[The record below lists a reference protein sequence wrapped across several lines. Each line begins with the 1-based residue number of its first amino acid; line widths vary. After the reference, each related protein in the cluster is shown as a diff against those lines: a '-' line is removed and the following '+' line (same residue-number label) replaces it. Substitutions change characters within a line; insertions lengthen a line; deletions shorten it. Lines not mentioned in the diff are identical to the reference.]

1 MQFNTNFLPFS
12 FINSTKK
19 SKTKT
24 KRLFEGDD
32 DANSSTQPHM
42 KELLG
47 LCSGRFSDN
56 EDTGTLKDSDSNTER
71 KKQAKKA
78 IFDTQETNG
87 NMNELLDLCSGRFT
101 DDENDLGADNV
112 EEKENDSESELDEEE
127 NKGPSDVGDENEDDK
142 MVEKSDVEDESDLE
156 ELMIKRKYGKK
167 YETKKKR

>member
-56 EDTGTLKDSDSNTER
+56 EDTGTLKDSGSNTER

-87 NMNELLDLCSGRFT
+87 NMNELLGLCSGRFT
-101 DDENDLGADNV
+101 DDESDPGADV
-112 EEKENDSESELDEEE
+112 GEEKENDSESEVDEEDE
-127 NKGPSDVGDENEDDK
+127 GPSDAGDENEDDK
-142 MVEKSDVEDESDLE
+142 LGEKSDVEDESDLE
-156 ELMIKRKYGKK
+156 ELMLKRKYGKK

>member
-1 MQFNTNFLPFS
+1 
-12 FINSTKK
+12 
-19 SKTKT
+19 
-24 KRLFEGDD
+24 
-32 DANSSTQPHM
+32 M

-101 DDENDLGADNV
+101 DDENDLGADDG
-112 EEKENDSESELDEEE
+112 EEKENHSDSELHEQEKRSD
-127 NKGPSDVGDENEDDK
+127 SDVGDEDEDDK
-142 MVEKSDVEDESDLE
+142 LGEKSDVEDESDLE
-156 ELMIKRKYGKK
+156 EPMIKRKYGKK

>member
-56 EDTGTLKDSDSNTER
+56 EDTGTLKDSGSNTER

-101 DDENDLGADNV
+101 DDENDLGADDV

>member
-32 DANSSTQPHM
+32 DANSSTRPHM

-78 IFDTQETNG
+78 VFDTQKTNG

-156 ELMIKRKYGKK
+156 ELMLKRKYGKK
-167 YETKKKR
+167 YETKKER

>member
-24 KRLFEGDD
+24 KRLFEDDD

-42 KELLG
+42 KELLV
-47 LCSGRFSDN
+47 LCSGRFSAS
-56 EDTGTLKDSDSNTER
+56 EDTGTLKASDSNTER

-87 NMNELLDLCSGRFT
+87 NMNELLGLCSGRFT
-101 DDENDLGADNV
+101 DDENDLGADDV
-112 EEKENDSESELDEEE
+112 GEKENDSDSELNEQE
-127 NKGPSDVGDENEDDK
+127 NRSDSDVGDEDEDNK

-156 ELMIKRKYGKK
+156 ELMLKRKYGKK

>member
-1 MQFNTNFLPFS
+1 MQFNTSFLPFS

-24 KRLFEGDD
+24 KRLFEGDH

-101 DDENDLGADNV
+101 DDENDLGADDV

-156 ELMIKRKYGKK
+156 ELMLKRKYGKK

>member
-1 MQFNTNFLPFS
+1 
-12 FINSTKK
+12 
-19 SKTKT
+19 
-24 KRLFEGDD
+24 
-32 DANSSTQPHM
+32 M

-87 NMNELLDLCSGRFT
+87 NMNELLGLCSGRFT
-101 DDENDLGADNV
+101 DDESDPGADV
-112 EEKENDSESELDEEE
+112 GEEKENDSESEVDEEE
-127 NKGPSDVGDENEDDK
+127 NKGPSDAGDENEDDK
-142 MVEKSDVEDESDLE
+142 LGEKSDVEDESDLE
-156 ELMIKRKYGKK
+156 ELMLKRKYGKK